1 MGKAFNHW
9 YHVTAWT
16 YGQWVRGDLRGW
28 RARRHREHCEGDYR
42 NRPDPD
48 EHARERKFSYDA
60 MKRDPVK
67 LASHL
72 RQIVLDA
79 VMQNLLD
86 NKIQVLCAELDG
98 VHLHVLARFTLDNV
112 RRQMGWSK
120 LHATKTLKAH
130 CTAVGYDLGLQKGEG
145 IWAKR
150 CGVKPIADRNHQLD
164 TVAYILD
171 HEQQGATTW
180 ITPDWRDR
188 APELRKWIRDRRRK
202 R

>member
-1 MGKAFNHW
+1 M
-9 YHVTAWT
+9 
-16 YGQWVRGDLRGW
+16 R
-28 RARRHREHCEGDYR
+28 
-42 NRPDPD
+42 
-48 EHARERKFSYDA
+48 
-60 MKRDPVK
+60 RDPIK
-67 LASHL
+67 LALHL

-79 VMQNLLD
+79 VMQNLID

-112 RRQMGWSK
+112 RRQIGWSK

-130 CTAVGYDLGLQKGEG
+130 CTAVGYDLGLMKGEG

-150 CGVKPIADRNHQLD
+150 CGVKPIVDRDHQLE

-180 ITPDWRDR
+180 INPEWRDR
-188 APELRKWIRDRRRK
+188 VVSLRKWVTDRRR
-202 R
+202 RRR